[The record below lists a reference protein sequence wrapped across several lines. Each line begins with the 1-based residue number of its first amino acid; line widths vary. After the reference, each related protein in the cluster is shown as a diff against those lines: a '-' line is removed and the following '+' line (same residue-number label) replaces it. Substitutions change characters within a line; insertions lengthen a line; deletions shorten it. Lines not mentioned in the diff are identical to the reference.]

1 MPVTRL
7 VSPDDAAALAAL
19 LTDNREF
26 LAPTDPY
33 RADSYYSV
41 AGQDE
46 LIEGLLAQHAAG
58 TSLPHVILDDHGVL
72 VGRITLNEI
81 VRGPFQSCSV
91 GYWVAEGATRR
102 GLASAALASMTEIA
116 FGELQLHR
124 IQAGTL
130 TDNAASRKVLTRNG
144 FQRFGR
150 APAYLKIAGRW
161 QDHILWQR
169 LTPHDD
175 SSVDV

>member
-1 MPVTRL
+1 MTRL
-7 VSPDDAAALAAL
+7 VSRDDAAALAAL

-33 RADSYYSV
+33 RAESYYSV

-46 LIEGLLAQHAAG
+46 LIEDLLAKRAAG
-58 TSLPHVILDDHGVL
+58 TLLPHVILDDRGLV

-91 GYWVAEGATRR
+91 GYWVAEDVTRR
-102 GLASAALASMTEIA
+102 GLASAALASMAEIA
-116 FGELQLHR
+116 FGELELHR

-130 TDNAASRKVLTRNG
+130 THNVASQKVLERNG
-144 FQRFGR
+144 FQRFGL
-150 APAYLKIAGRW
+150 APAYLKIAGSW
-161 QDHILWQR
+161 QDHILWQL

-175 SSVDV
+175 SAVDV

>member
-1 MPVTRL
+1 MPATRL

-26 LAPTDPY
+26 LAPTEPY

-46 LIEGLLAQHAAG
+46 LIEDLLAKHVTG

-102 GLASAALASMTEIA
+102 GLGTAALARMPEIA

-124 IQAGTL
+124 MQAGTL
-130 TDNAASRKVLTRNG
+130 TDNAASQKVLERNG
-144 FQRFGR
+144 FQRFGL

-161 QDHILWQR
+161 QDHVLWQL

-175 SSVDV
+175 AAVDV